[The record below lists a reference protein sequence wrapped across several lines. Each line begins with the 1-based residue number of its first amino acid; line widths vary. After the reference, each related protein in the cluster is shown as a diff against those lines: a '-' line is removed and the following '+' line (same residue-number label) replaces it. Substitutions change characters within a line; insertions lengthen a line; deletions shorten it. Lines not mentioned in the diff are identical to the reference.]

1 MILNELIEKYTLR
14 EPIVSGDFEI
24 YPIIS
29 SLAVSLMSLKEAETL
44 GIAWVQE
51 REVETISTLEA
62 INNGSVGVLIPFL
75 TQVQGGKQ
83 DRTVFEPIILPANR
97 TEQNPLPIP
106 TRCLEQG
113 RWCYQDSLD
122 RRTSKRFESSPTRA
136 AGQMAHAFMEDK
148 GQTEVWNQVRAAY
161 AAPGMRMYHSPTVS
175 LVSMSRRVHERSK
188 EMIDLEGSL
197 VEILDLDGQV
207 GIVVTFRGH
216 ILGLEIYGGSD
227 LWKYYS
233 KESLRGFL
241 FDRLILGS
249 NIPNKHEGIRLQL
262 VDEFNQFNLKEQQAT
277 GDGVLYHIY
286 SDDWQGMCLIEND
299 VPAHLYAVKRQR

>member
-1 MILNELIEKYTLR
+1 MIANELIEKYKLC
-14 EPIVSGDFEI
+14 EPIASGDFEL

-44 GIAWVQE
+44 GTAWIQE
-51 REVETISTLEA
+51 REVETVSTLEA
-62 INNGSVGVLIPFL
+62 INNGSIGVLIPFL
-75 TQVQGGKQ
+75 SQVQGGKQ
-83 DRTVFEPIILPANR
+83 DRTVFEPIILPASR

-113 RWCYQDSLD
+113 RWRYQDSLG
-122 RRTSKRFESSPTRA
+122 RRASRRFESSPTRA
-136 AGQMAHAFMEDK
+136 AGQMAYAFMEDK
-148 GQTEVWNQVRAAY
+148 GQAEVWGQVQAAY

-175 LVSMSRRVHERSK
+175 LVSLSRRMHERSK

-197 VEILDLDGQV
+197 AEELDLDGQV
-207 GIVVTFRGH
+207 GIVVAFRGH
-216 ILGLEIYGGSD
+216 ILGLEIYGGPD
-227 LWKYYS
+227 LWKYYA

-249 NIPNKHEGIRLQL
+249 NIPDKHEDIRLQL
-262 VDEFNQFNLKEQQAT
+262 VDEFNQFNLEQHQAT
-277 GDGVLYHIY
+277 GDGVLYHI
-286 SDDWQGMCLIEND
+286 SSNDWQGMCLIEND